1 MADYDFRR
9 MSREPSH
16 LRQTDPEA
24 GDAINRSITRNSH
37 LSHASHASAST
48 KSWVQ
53 STQQNPPPPPPVEP
67 FLETSPIRPPR
78 PLPEPKLH
86 PQRLHAV
93 NPSEGLDDE
102 EDEEYMN
109 IEPNGPGLELGYL
122 HGVGKGP
129 KLKTF
134 GSFSQTD
141 SGRGGK
147 SFVGGFVSGMKRL
160 PRMILRS
167 RGSGEKR
174 RFFRR
179 GPMSNTEGTESSTG
193 MTTGNTLP
201 QYVSNP
207 STPVA
212 GLPNV
217 QYVQAMEMPTPM
229 APSTEV
235 LAPSFSPGAPI
246 PRVRGPSFRV
256 TPPSESIANEESA
269 QLYDE
274 YPEQYDSR
282 PQVYDEHPQQYDSRP
297 QVYEDRPLDQ
307 SHFVD
312 EDDATAR
319 PHSTGR
325 IPTVMMY
332 QDSQDPHHNDPPPVP
347 MVMQSHSAARSRAHT
362 PARSPAH
369 TPSRSL
375 AHTPTRT
382 PSRSP
387 AIPPLNLVPARRHT
401 AQTHDTD
408 PNIQSPTNAVSGHPL
423 PTRDYRKMT
432 LSPSPTSR
440 NTVMTTATSYYDPSF
455 TSDLSP
461 VERFFK
467 TLYHLPWIAHDRV
480 TIDYRPGDSRAKR
493 DGKRRVKKPMSS
505 WYRDVMAK
513 RRTADLD
520 LLSSGT
526 TSMRTSVGTNQS
538 LGSPM
543 SPVSGRSSKRTSDR
557 RDRHRD
563 HHHKKSSRRRHKS
576 RRPTSTSTEGEP
588 PRSAS
593 PIIPTAY
600 PYAYPSY
607 PYAFPAY
614 MPPPPPLP
622 THKSPRGPRSHRQ
635 ATQPAGYVQYQPMHA
650 PPPAPIPPQTHMYV
664 LQSSPTMTQASV
676 EGQPMQQ
683 GQILSPV
690 YMQVVP
696 GSYSPDTKLASPP
709 QASTAG

>member
-1 MADYDFRR
+1 MADYEFR
-9 MSREPSH
+9 REPSH

-24 GDAINRSITRNSH
+24 GDAINRSLTRNSH

-48 KSWVQ
+48 RSWVY

-67 FLETSPIRPPR
+67 SLETSPIRPPR
-78 PLPEPKLH
+78 PLPEPKLF
-86 PQRLHAV
+86 PQRFHAV
-93 NPSEGLDDE
+93 NPTEGLEDE

-122 HGVGKGP
+122 HGVGKGH

-134 GSFSQTD
+134 ASSSQMGS
-141 SGRGGK
+141 GGGK
-147 SFVGGFVSGMKRL
+147 SFVGGLVSGMKRI
-160 PRMILRS
+160 PRMMLRS

-174 RFFRR
+174 GFFRR
-179 GPMSNTEGTESSTG
+179 GPMSNTEGTESSAG

-201 QYVSNP
+201 KYVSNE
-207 STPVA
+207 STPVT

-217 QYVQAMEMPTPM
+217 QCVQAMDMPTPM

-235 LAPSFSPGAPI
+235 LAPSFSPSAPI

-269 QLYDE
+269 QFYDE
-274 YPEQYDSR
+274 HPEQYDSR
-282 PQVYDEHPQQYDSRP
+282 PQVYDKHPQQYESRP

-312 EDDATAR
+312 EDDSTAR
-319 PHSTGR
+319 PHRAGR

-332 QDSQDPHHNDPPPVP
+332 QDSQEPHHNEPPPVP
-347 MVMQSHSAARSRAHT
+347 MVIPSHSSARSPAHTPARSRAHT
-362 PARSPAH
+362 PSRSPA
-369 TPSRSL
+369 R
-375 AHTPTRT
+375 TPTRT

-387 AIPPLNLVPARRHT
+387 AIPPLNLVSTRRQT

-408 PNIQSPTNAVSGHPL
+408 PNIQSPANAVSGHPL
-423 PTRDYRKMT
+423 PARDYRKMT

-467 TLYHLPWIAHDRV
+467 TLYHLPWIAHERV
-480 TIDYRPGDSRAKR
+480 TIDYRPGESRSKR

-526 TSMRTSVGTNQS
+526 SSMRTSVGTNLT

-543 SPVSGRSSKRTSDR
+543 SPVSGRSSSKRTSDR

-563 HHHKKSSRRRHKS
+563 HHHHKKSSHRRHKP
-576 RRPTSTSTEGEP
+576 RRPTSTSTEGVGEP

-607 PYAFPAY
+607 PYAFPPY
-614 MPPPPPLP
+614 MPPPPPPPLP
-622 THKSPRGPRSHRQ
+622 THKSPRGPRSHRH
-635 ATQPAGYVQYQPMHA
+635 PAGYVQYQPMHA
-650 PPPAPIPPQTHMYV
+650 PPPPPIPPQTQMYV
-664 LQSSPTMTQASV
+664 LQSSPTMTQTTV

-696 GSYSPDTKLASPP
+696 GSYSPDTKP
-709 QASTAG
+709 ASTAG

>member
-1 MADYDFRR
+1 MADYEFRR
-9 MSREPSH
+9 TSREPSH

-24 GDAINRSITRNSH
+24 DDAINRSLTRNSH
-37 LSHASHASAST
+37 LSHAST
-48 KSWVQ
+48 KSWVY

-67 FLETSPIRPPR
+67 SLETSSIRPPR
-78 PLPEPKLH
+78 PLPDPKLH
-86 PQRLHAV
+86 PQRFHAV
-93 NPSEGLDDE
+93 NPTEGLGDE

-122 HGVGKGP
+122 HGIGKGH
-129 KLKTF
+129 KLNTF
-134 GSFSQTD
+134 GSSSQTG
-141 SGRGGK
+141 SGGGK

-160 PRMILRS
+160 PRMMLRS

-179 GPMSNTEGTESSTG
+179 GPTSNTEGTESSTG

-201 QYVSNP
+201 QYASNP

-217 QYVQAMEMPTPM
+217 QYVQAMDMPTPM

-235 LAPSFSPGAPI
+235 LAPSFSPSAPI

-269 QLYDE
+269 QFYD
-274 YPEQYDSR
+274 EQYDSR
-282 PQVYDEHPQQYDSRP
+282 PQVYDEHPQQYQSRP

-312 EDDATAR
+312 EDDSTAR
-319 PHSTGR
+319 PHTGR

-332 QDSQDPHHNDPPPVP
+332 QDSQEPHHNDPPPVP
-347 MVMQSHSAARSRAHT
+347 MVIPSHASARSFAHT
-362 PARSPAH
+362 PAHSRAH
-369 TPSRSL
+369 TPSRSP
-375 AHTPTRT
+375 ARTPTRT

-387 AIPPLNLVPARRHT
+387 AIPPLNLVSTRRHT

-408 PNIQSPTNAVSGHPL
+408 PNIQSPANAVNRHH
-423 PTRDYRKMT
+423 RKMT

-440 NTVMTTATSYYDPSF
+440 NTMMTSATSYYDPSF
-455 TSDLSP
+455 TSNLSP

-467 TLYHLPWIAHDRV
+467 TLYHLPWIAHERV

-513 RRTADLD
+513 RRTADID

-526 TSMRTSVGTNQS
+526 TSMRTSAATNLT

-563 HHHKKSSRRRHKS
+563 HHHHHHKKSSHRRHKS

-600 PYAYPSY
+600 PYTYPSY
-607 PYAFPAY
+607 PYAFPTY
-614 MPPPPPLP
+614 MPPPPPPLP

-635 ATQPAGYVQYQPMHA
+635 ATTYPAGYMQYQPMQA
-650 PPPAPIPPQTHMYV
+650 PPPPAPIPPQTQMFM
-664 LQSSPTMTQASV
+664 LQSSPTMTQTTV

-696 GSYSPDTKLASPP
+696 GSYSPDTKPAIPP

>member
-1 MADYDFRR
+1 MADYDLRQ

-24 GDAINRSITRNSH
+24 GDAINRSLTRNSH

-48 KSWVQ
+48 RSWVQ

-67 FLETSPIRPPR
+67 FLETSSIRPPR
-78 PLPEPKLH
+78 PLPNPKLH
-86 PQRLHAV
+86 PQRFHAV
-93 NPSEGLDDE
+93 NPTEGFDDE

-122 HGVGKGP
+122 HGVGKGH

-141 SGRGGK
+141 SGGGGGK
-147 SFVGGFVSGMKRL
+147 SFVGGFVSGMKRI
-160 PRMILRS
+160 PRMMLRS
-167 RGSGEKR
+167 GGSGEKR

-179 GPMSNTEGTESSTG
+179 GPTSNTTESSTG

-201 QYVSNP
+201 QYASNP
-207 STPVA
+207 PTPVA

-217 QYVQAMEMPTPM
+217 KYVQAMDMPTPM

-269 QLYDE
+269 QFYDE
-274 YPEQYDSR
+274 HPEQYDSR
-282 PQVYDEHPQQYDSRP
+282 PQVYDQQYASRP

-312 EDDATAR
+312 EDDSTAR
-319 PHSTGR
+319 PHTKGR

-332 QDSQDPHHNDPPPVP
+332 QDSQEPHHNDPPPIP
-347 MVMQSHSAARSRAHT
+347 MVIPSHSSARSRTHTPSAHTPSRSRAHT
-362 PARSPAH
+362 PTH
-369 TPSRSL
+369 
-375 AHTPTRT
+375 T

-387 AIPPLNLVPARRHT
+387 AIPPLNLVPTRRQT
-401 AQTHDTD
+401 AQTNDTD
-408 PNIQSPTNAVSGHPL
+408 PNIQSPAANAVSGH
-423 PTRDYRKMT
+423 TRDYRKMT

-461 VERFFK
+461 IERFFK
-467 TLYHLPWIAHDRV
+467 TLYHLPWIAHERV
-480 TIDYRPGDSRAKR
+480 TIDYRPGEGSRAKR

-520 LLSSGT
+520 LLSSGS
-526 TSMRTSVGTNQS
+526 TSMRTSVGTNLT

-543 SPVSGRSSKRTSDR
+543 SPVSGRSSKRTSR
-557 RDRHRD
+557 EHHH
-563 HHHKKSSRRRHKS
+563 HHHKKSTGHRRHKP
-576 RRPTSTSTEGEP
+576 RRSTEGEEP

-614 MPPPPPLP
+614 MPPPPPPPPPP

-635 ATQPAGYVQYQPMHA
+635 ATTHPAGYVQYQPMHA
-650 PPPAPIPPQTHMYV
+650 PLPPPVPQTQMYV
-664 LQSSPTMTQASV
+664 LQSSPTMTQTSV
-676 EGQPMQQ
+676 EGQMQQ

-696 GSYSPDTKLASPP
+696 GAYSPDNKVTSPP
-709 QASTAG
+709 QASSAG